1 MNNCYRKL
9 YPYSMYNISKNAKLG
24 NVLVTWPCGVQ
35 WECNGGDL
43 GGGVVGQ
50 MEWEITCQ

>member
-9 YPYSMYNISKNAKLG
+9 YPYSMYNINKNAKLG

-35 WECNGGDL
+35 WECNGGYL
-43 GGGVVGQ
+43 GGRLVGQ